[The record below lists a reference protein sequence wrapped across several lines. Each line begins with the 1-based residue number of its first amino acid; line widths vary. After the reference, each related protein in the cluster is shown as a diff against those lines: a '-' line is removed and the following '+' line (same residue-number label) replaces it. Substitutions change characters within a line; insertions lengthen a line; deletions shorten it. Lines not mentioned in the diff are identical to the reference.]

1 MPVAVH
7 RDLVSRRDDLARERR
22 PLHDLL
28 TDEEERGRR
37 PAPREL
43 LEHRR
48 RSLRMRPVVERD
60 RDDRTVDPAL
70 ELQPVC
76 EPRHVGGERRR
87 EPDHATSA
95 STSEAAEGIA
105 ASARPG
111 ACRVASAPR
120 SARSRS
126 LSQSTTSAIP

>member
-1 MPVAVH
+1 MH
-7 RDLVSRRDDLARERR
+7 RDLVPRCDDLARERR

-28 TDEEERGRR
+28 TDEEERCRR

-48 RSLRMRPVVERD
+48 RSLRMGPVVERHD
-60 RDDRTVDPAL
+60 DDRTIDPAL
-70 ELQPVC
+70 ELQPVR
-76 EPRHVGGERRR
+76 ESWHVGGERRC

-105 ASARPG
+105 ASTRPG
-111 ACRVASAPR
+111 ARRLASAPR
-120 SARSRS
+120 SA
-126 LSQSTTSAIP
+126 